1 MKVFGRGGR
10 ELHEVWGD
18 DDAKA
23 YLGLTVPG
31 FPNFFILTGPNTGLA
46 HGGNQIFMTE
56 CGVRYMMLALRELLE
71 SGKRSIECRKE
82 VYENYNREVD
92 DMHARMVWTHKGM
105 TNWYRNRHGRVF
117 AISPWRLVEYWKM
130 TSRFDAAEYELG

>member
-1 MKVFGRGGR
+1 MKIFGRGGR
-10 ELHEVWGD
+10 ELHNFWGD

-56 CGVRYMMLALRELLE
+56 CGVRYMMLGLRELIE
-71 SGKRSIECRKE
+71 SGKRAVECKHE

-92 DMHARMVWTHKGM
+92 RRHAGMVWTHKGM

-117 AISPWRLVEYWKM
+117 AITPWRLVEYWKM
-130 TSRFDAAEYELG
+130 TSNFDPAEYEFG